1 MKKIFCLAIL
11 LLFSQNTMAS
21 ILCFEL
27 SQPGNDGFSARTLF
41 VEDVVSETSFSGYV
55 KANDDSFGSGVYLT
69 IIGTKI
75 IFGRGVTKGSN
86 HYEFDLSSFDG
97 SHISGD
103 VYFTKYKTNQYK
115 YASSV
120 KSQAQLTL
128 INCPE

>member
-21 ILCFEL
+21 LFCFEL
-27 SQPGNDGFSARTLF
+27 LQPGNDEFSARSLF
-41 VEDVVSETSFSGYV
+41 IEDVVSETSFSGYV
-55 KANDDSFGSGVYLT
+55 KANDGSFGSGVYLT

-97 SHISGD
+97 SNIAGD
-103 VYFTKYKTNQYK
+103 VYYTIYKANKYE

-120 KSQAQLTL
+120 KKQAQLTL